1 MNIPDKIKQINQD
14 IEAVKQEYINYIH
27 DESIPLSERWE
38 TFLLAPSSMKEFS
51 SFTPSFMSLPEDF
64 IMYEGP
70 YHMDKGETA
79 TTKRMVESIEEKI
92 EEVKDE
98 NSFYEE
104 HVIEAIK
111 KVDII
116 ALKEEI
122 LAMNLGSFCYDW

>member
-1 MNIPDKIKQINQD
+1 MSIKDRIEKINQD
-14 IEAVKQEYINYIH
+14 IEMVKSDYLKFIH

-38 TFLLAPSSMKEFS
+38 TFLLAPSAMKETS
-51 SFTPSFMSLPEDF
+51 VYTPSFISLPEDF

-70 YHMDKGETA
+70 YHMDKGETT
-79 TTKRMVESIEEKI
+79 TTKRMIENIEEKI
-92 EEVKDE
+92 QEVKDE
-98 NSFYEE
+98 DSFYEE

-122 LAMNLGSFCYDW
+122 LAMNLDSFCYDW